1 MRVNKHLD
9 PAFEA
14 LTDPTRRRIV
24 ALLSERPRRAGEL
37 HDEFP
42 ISNPAVSRH
51 LRVLRENGLIEE
63 LKVAEDA
70 RVRLYRLRP
79 EPLVEVRDWADEVS
93 RTWQAALESFKE
105 HVEGGGPE
113 R

>member
-1 MRVNKHLD
+1 MRRNKRLD

-24 ALLSERPRRAGEL
+24 GLLSERPRRAGEI
-37 HDEFP
+37 HGAFP
-42 ISNPAVSRH
+42 ISGPAVSRH

-63 LKVAEDA
+63 LKVEGDA

-79 EPLVEVRDWADEVS
+79 EPLEDVRDWADELS
-93 RTWQAALESFKE
+93 RTWRSALESFKD
-105 HVEGGGPE
+105 HVEGGGG